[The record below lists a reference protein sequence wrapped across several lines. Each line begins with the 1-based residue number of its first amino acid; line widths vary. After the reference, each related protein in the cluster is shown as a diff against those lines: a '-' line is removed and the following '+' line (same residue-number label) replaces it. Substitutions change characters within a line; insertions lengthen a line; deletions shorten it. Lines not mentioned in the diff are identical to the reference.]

1 MSFATANTVIF
12 DAINITGTVVTPDIR
27 NRETQIPAVLFGLE
41 DSGPTN
47 DTTGSIGPYHSRYVF
62 ACLSTSRILAD
73 ALAAEVLADLAASAS
88 FVSVHESSR
97 SAEIF
102 QRGADTVPVYVT
114 ELTTTLTFAS

>member
-47 DTTGSIGPYHSRYVF
+47 DTTGSIAPYHSRYVF

-73 ALAAEVLADLAASAS
+73 DLAAEVLTDLQASAS

>member
-1 MSFATANTVIF
+1 MSFASANADIF
-12 DAINITGTVVTPDIR
+12 DAIDITGTVVTPDIR

-47 DTTGSIGPYHSRYVF
+47 DSTGSIGPYHSRYVF

-73 ALAAEVLADLAASAS
+73 ALAAGVLAELAASAA

-102 QRGADTVPVYVT
+102 QRGADTAPVYVT

>member
-1 MSFATANTVIF
+1 MSFATANATIY
-12 DAINITGTVVTPDIR
+12 DAIDIAGTVVTPDIR

-47 DTTGSIGPYHSRYVF
+47 ATTGSIGPYHSRYVF
-62 ACLSTSRILAD
+62 ACLSTSRIKAD
-73 ALAAEVLADLAASAS
+73 ALAAEVLTDLAASAS